1 MANQPVIKKRN
12 GAYSVAIFAENK
24 QRADGSEYVSY
35 GAVLQKSIKDVQT
48 GEWKT
53 QQINMFEN
61 NVLEVAALLQNAA
74 NALIDMKNPEPGAS
88 HAAQPAAAASAPAN
102 QPAQPD
108 LSGVAD
114 DCPF

>member
-24 QRADGSEYVSY
+24 QRVDGSEYVAY

-61 NVLEVAALLQNAA
+61 NILEVAALLQNAA
-74 NALIDMKNPEPGAS
+74 NALIDMKNPEPSAT
-88 HAAQPAAAASAPAN
+88 HTTQPANASTPTG
-102 QPAQPD
+102 QPAQQQD
-108 LSGVAD
+108 LSSIND